1 EGRVVAHVD
10 MDCFYVQVEQRR
22 DESLR
27 GKPVAVIQYNP
38 NGDLQDVRPDENRRC
53 DHSDGSLIA
62 VSYEAR
68 AKGVKRI
75 MRGKEAR
82 QACPDLILIQVPVAH
97 KKSDIN
103 LYREAG
109 AEVVNVLARFSSAC
123 ERASIDEVY
132 CDITDA
138 ALLQLD
144 EIERNFGADVG
155 PTLLDEMDKTWV
167 AGYEQQ
173 TGNGQ
178 EEWWRRPLSRW
189 KTSERLLAA
198 GAQVVTKMRRAVLEE
213 TSFTCSAGISHN
225 KILAK
230 LGSGLHKP
238 NQQTILPTEA
248 AQKLMQD
255 LPISR
260 LRGLGG
266 EKLGKA
272 IQEEFHVETVGE
284 LQKIPCPLL
293 VSKFGDS
300 PKPPGG
306 LWVYRIAKGICLQPV
321 KDQELAKSRGSG
333 KS

>member
-1 EGRVVAHVD
+1 
-10 MDCFYVQVEQRR
+10 
-22 DESLR
+22 
-27 GKPVAVIQYNP
+27 
-38 NGDLQDVRPDENRRC
+38 
-53 DHSDGSLIA
+53 
-62 VSYEAR
+62 
-68 AKGVKRI
+68 

-173 TGNGQ
+173 TLVTMSKEEVRNGHSSISACPDSGNGQ

-333 KS
+333 KSPSSSLFPPLLLT